1 MVTTGIKITVLHFRD
16 ARGLVAKTENKV
28 SLETW

>member
-1 MVTTGIKITVLHFRD
+1 MVATEIITVLHFRD
-16 ARGLVAKTENKV
+16 AWGLVAKSENKV